1 MTTQDLIKNEDLFSV
16 LGKLRLNKAEV
27 EAMIKADA
35 ESDKVYAKLRVVED
49 LIEILVNTKNR
60 SDYIEDGVVALEN
73 VDTGELINFSELLSD
88 FADRTVKLS
97 VNYDEDY
104 E

>member
-1 MTTQDLIKNEDLFSV
+1 MANITLKYS
-16 LGKLRLNKAEV
+16 LN
-27 EAMIKADA
+27 
-35 ESDKVYAKLRVVED
+35 AKG
-49 LIEILVNTKNR
+49 IL
-60 SDYIEDGVVALEN
+60 SIEDGVVALEN

-97 VNYDEDY
+97 VSCDEEY

>member
-1 MTTQDLIKNEDLFSV
+1 MAK
-16 LGKLRLNKAEV
+16 
-27 EAMIKADA
+27 EAITKKYSLSA
-35 ESDKVYAKLRVVED
+35 SG
-49 LIEILVNTKNR
+49 ILAIT
-60 SDYIEDGVVALEN
+60 EDGVGIEN
-73 VDTGELINFSELLSD
+73 TETGELIDLRVLLSD

>member
-1 MTTQDLIKNEDLFSV
+1 MAKASITKKHS
-16 LGKLRLNKAEV
+16 LNA
-27 EAMIKADA
+27 
-35 ESDKVYAKLRVVED
+35 SG
-49 LIEILVNTKNR
+49 ILAITEN
-60 SDYIEDGVVALEN
+60 GVSIEN
-73 VDTGELINFSELLSD
+73 VDTGELIDLKILLSD

>member
-1 MTTQDLIKNEDLFSV
+1 MANITLKYS
-16 LGKLRLNKAEV
+16 LN
-27 EAMIKADA
+27 
-35 ESDKVYAKLRVVED
+35 AKG
-49 LIEILVNTKNR
+49 IL
-60 SDYIEDGVVALEN
+60 SIEDGVVALEN
-73 VDTGELINFSELLSD
+73 VDTGELINFIELLSD